1 MAVGVD
7 GDSAA
12 ALTLL
17 QVLNTGR
24 LARCVQEDAQE
35 AVAGVRSAQHQL
47 SDRLATL
54 EKTVEG
60 PPRDGGWLTV
70 NVRL

>member
-1 MAVGVD
+1 
-7 GDSAA
+7 
-12 ALTLL
+12 
-17 QVLNTGR
+17 VLNTGR

-47 SDRLATL
+47 ADRLATL
-54 EKTVEG
+54 EEAVERLTRKEG
-60 PPRDGGWLTV
+60 CLTV